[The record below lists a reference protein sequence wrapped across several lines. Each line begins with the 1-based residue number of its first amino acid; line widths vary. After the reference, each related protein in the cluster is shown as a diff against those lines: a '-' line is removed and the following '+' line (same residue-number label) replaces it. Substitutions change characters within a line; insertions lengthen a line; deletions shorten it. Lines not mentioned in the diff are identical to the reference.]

1 MINWKVRFKNP
12 IFWIQ
17 IISVTVLTLI
27 SGVGQSWE
35 NMTSWPLLYDTLI
48 AAIMN
53 PVTVVAVLVAWWT
66 AATDPTVKGMGD
78 SLTVLTRDE
87 PLDIVTTAA
96 KHAKEE

>member
-1 MINWKVRFKNP
+1 MINFKVRFKNP

-17 IISVTVLTLI
+17 IVSITVLTLL

-35 NMTSWPLLYDTLI
+35 NMTSWPLLIDTLV

-66 AATDPTVKGMGD
+66 AITDPTVKGMGD

-87 PLDIVTTAA
+87 PL
-96 KHAKEE
+96 E